1 MLLAAGGGV
10 RLAKVVEAKA
20 VEGVGVGVE
29 GVIEANGV
37 GGDADLG
44 VGGDDE
50 AVGEAKVFADEA
62 FVSDC
67 AELSGYHFGGGGDL
81 QT

>member
-1 MLLAAGGGV
+1 M
-10 RLAKVVEAKA
+10 EAKA

-50 AVGEAKVFADEA
+50 AVGEAEVFADEA
-62 FVSDC
+62 FVCDC
-67 AELSGYHFGGGGDL
+67 AELSGYRFGGGGDL